1 DLLAEVIAWHSLLW
15 SYQQKGRAA
24 LTLCQQARSLL
35 SAEKHSIHA
44 MISITKTESYYTSEN
59 DAEVAIHMGV
69 QAISLAHKA
78 GQDALVLGLMATT
91 VRCMIDAGRLH
102 EAQRL
107 VKQGLQL
114 GTTPTGVLFPQVGW
128 IALFQAEIL

>member
-1 DLLAEVIAWHSLLW
+1 SHPMLEAWLDIAEETLTASLTTQTDQEHSPLLLAPHRQQDLKDLLAEVIAWHALLW
-15 SYQQKGRAA
+15 SFQQKGRTA

-44 MISITKTESYYTSEN
+44 MINITKTETYYTSEN

-78 GQDALVLGLMATT
+78 GQD
-91 VRCMIDAGRLH
+91 
-102 EAQRL
+102 
-107 VKQGLQL
+107 
-114 GTTPTGVLFPQVGW
+114 
-128 IALFQAEIL
+128 